1 MTINNP
7 QAELQ
12 IEEVLLQFAAER
24 ELPTADQLSHYI
36 QAFPQYKDDLIDFAA
51 SLVNDTFS
59 EEPAESDA
67 TRAVASR
74 AVSRFHNLR
83 FEQERAQVGRAPKKV
98 ENPIAPLSRTDFG
111 RLVEALGLPKQVV
124 TKLRDRKI
132 SFPTIPN
139 GLIDALTRN
148 LQVAREVTVS
158 HLMARPEVARLATS
172 SCTSS
177 GATSNKQESFDE
189 ALRHAGLSSADIL
202 VLMKRFAREQ

>member
-7 QAELQ
+7 QGKLQ

-24 ELPTADQLSHYI
+24 ALPTADQLSHYI
-36 QAFPQYKDDLIDFAA
+36 RVFPQYRDELINFAA
-51 SLVNDTFS
+51 SLVHDQFS
-59 EEPAESDA
+59 AEPVESDA
-67 TRAVASR
+67 TRLLASR

-83 FEQERAQVGRAPKKV
+83 FEQERARAGQVSKKV

-111 RLVEALGLPKQVV
+111 SLVDALGLPKQVV

-132 SFPTIPN
+132 SFSTIPS
-139 GLIDALTRN
+139 GLIDVLTHN
-148 LQVAREVTVS
+148 LKVARDVTVS

-177 GATSNKQESFDE
+177 GSTSNKQESFDE
-189 ALRHAGLSSADIL
+189 ALRHAGLSSAEIS
-202 VLMKRFAREQ
+202 VLMKRFAGEH